1 MKNMTDTDTGL
12 ATDLRAWAKGMYATA
27 AAVELLIRHGRLAY
41 EGAPWIRTS
50 EHGTTW
56 VDPTALREESGYLSG
71 SERRVAAIAS
81 NLLGGPPVDVAE
93 VLSSL
98 DPRSLAVVIAALT
111 LAGGGTP
118 HWPDK

>member
-1 MKNMTDTDTGL
+1 MTDTDTAL
-12 ATDLRAWAKGMYATA
+12 AADLRAWANGMYATS

-56 VDPTALREESGYLSG
+56 VDQTALREESGHLSG
-71 SERRVAAIAS
+71 SERRIAALAS
-81 NLLGGPPVDVAE
+81 NLLGGPPVDVADA
-93 VLSSL
+93 LSSL
-98 DPRSLAVVIAALT
+98 DPRSLAVVIGALT

-118 HWPDK
+118 EWPTD